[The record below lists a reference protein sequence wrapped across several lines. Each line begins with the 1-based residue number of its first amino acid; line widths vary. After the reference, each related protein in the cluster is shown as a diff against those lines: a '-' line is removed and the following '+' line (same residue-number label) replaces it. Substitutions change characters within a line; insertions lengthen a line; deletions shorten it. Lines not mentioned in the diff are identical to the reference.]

1 MSTNW
6 FDYQD
11 KKTAPKP
18 SYQRPM
24 PVQHR
29 APPAPEPKS
38 EGITVEETD
47 ASDSMITRII
57 GKIRGA

>member
-1 MSTNW
+1 MSRDW

-18 SYQRPM
+18 AYQRPM
-24 PVQHR
+24 PKRQTE
-29 APPAPEPKS
+29 PPTPEPKS